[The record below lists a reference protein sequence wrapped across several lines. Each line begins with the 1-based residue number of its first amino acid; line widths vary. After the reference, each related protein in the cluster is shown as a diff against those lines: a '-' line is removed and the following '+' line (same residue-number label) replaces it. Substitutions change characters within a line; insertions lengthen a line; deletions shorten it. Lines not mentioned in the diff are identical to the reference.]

1 MKVKEFY
8 EQVDREIIKHYK
20 DVGNRKYYVSMFG
33 EIYSSNKDNENKVR
47 KLKKQVTPHGY
58 LTIVIDKK
66 THKVHRL
73 VAKLFVNNRF
83 PDMYDV
89 VDHINDL
96 RFDNRASNLQWT
108 TREHNNIKSRES
120 VTNTRRK
127 QKEQDEYCYDGSFM
141 YEDYLVNKFRG
152 NRDPYNEYLEKNEE
166 FYG

>member
-20 DVGNRKYYVSMFG
+20 DTNKREYYVSVFG
-33 EIYSSNKDNENKVR
+33 DIYSVDRSNKNDVK
-47 KLKKQVTPHGY
+47 KLKPSVTKYGY
-58 LTIVIDKK
+58 LTVKIAKK
-66 THKVHRL
+66 NKFVHRI
-73 VAKLFVNNRF
+73 VAKVFVNNRF

-141 YEDYLVNKFRG
+141 YEDYLLNKFRG
-152 NRDPYNEYLEKNEE
+152 NSDPYNEYLEKNEE